1 MRVTHI
7 QRDLPLLHSLSFSL
21 SLPHSHIPTDAPTE
35 QAMEKTRLFAHTVPV
50 PEAPGE
56 YSTPPAL
63 LSHSANKPHARML
76 FELSPTVATHLSV
89 SSGSRCLF
97 FGFLSFTHTDIILD
111 IYLWPGRIVAQIP
124 QLLWPWLCPPW
135 LQHALFGQTNTKKT
149 ICKKQVYA
157 LCDFDRYW
165 WSKPHSHP
173 LRTVVYVG
181 CEFNK
186 RSASIRGHV
195 TSPPDPTLRW
205 QAWKPNVRQGVTLE
219 VMRGQVTL
227 GLRRAVAKR
236 LLAKCW
242 VFRY

>member
-97 FGFLSFTHTDIILD
+97 FWLSFLYTH
-111 IYLWPGRIVAQIP
+111 
-124 QLLWPWLCPPW
+124 
-135 LQHALFGQTNTKKT
+135 
-149 ICKKQVYA
+149 
-157 LCDFDRYW
+157 RYY
-165 WSKPHSHP
+165 
-173 LRTVVYVG
+173 T
-181 CEFNK
+181 
-186 RSASIRGHV
+186 
-195 TSPPDPTLRW
+195 
-205 QAWKPNVRQGVTLE
+205 
-219 VMRGQVTL
+219 
-227 GLRRAVAKR
+227 
-236 LLAKCW
+236 
-242 VFRY
+242 

>member
-124 QLLWPWLCPPW
+124 QLLWPWLCPPPDYSM
-135 LQHALFGQTNTKKT
+135 LYSDKQTP
-149 ICKKQVYA
+149 KKQSA
-157 LCDFDRYW
+157 KSKCMLC
-165 WSKPHSHP
+165 
-173 LRTVVYVG
+173 
-181 CEFNK
+181 
-186 RSASIRGHV
+186 
-195 TSPPDPTLRW
+195 
-205 QAWKPNVRQGVTLE
+205 VTLIGIG
-219 VMRGQVTL
+219 GQNPT
-227 GLRRAVAKR
+227 AIP
-236 LLAKCW
+236 
-242 VFRY
+242 